1 MEASVADAGSKS
13 FGGDGDD
20 GLLRMAVMNELIA
33 PEVLPFQ
40 TELISK
46 TKDFVDAEEEKS
58 NQSYKGESED
68 AFLRRQLLTS
78 WYLQRVK
85 YALSAY
91 LQTRLRK
98 IQKHAEYIL
107 HSPLETHKL
116 SDNELQF
123 LKQFRELELEQSRA
137 LDLISPKIA
146 ERIGNSGTPKAGT
159 LHFTSLALL
168 LLGVVES

>member
-1 MEASVADAGSKS
+1 MEASAADAGSKS

-20 GLLRMAVMNELIA
+20 GLLRLAVMNELIA

-46 TKDFVDAEEEKS
+46 TKDFVDAEVCAHFNRKKGPSTKLISLCKKEEKS
-58 NQSYKGESED
+58 NQPYKGESED

-78 WYLQRVK
+78 WYLQRIK

-98 IQKHAEYIL
+98 VPSPRVPEELGDTRSRKLMVPYIL
-107 HSPLETHKL
+107 CA
-116 SDNELQF
+116 
-123 LKQFRELELEQSRA
+123 A
-137 LDLISPKIA
+137 LADPEA
-146 ERIGNSGTPKAGT
+146 R
-159 LHFTSLALL
+159 
-168 LLGVVES
+168 

>member
-1 MEASVADAGSKS
+1 MKGTNFGGKAQHGEKTQPKTNRLAKMEASVADAGSKS

-46 TKDFVDAEEEKS
+46 TKDFVDAEVCAHFNRPAFLPLLQLNLRSLSVKEEKS

-98 IQKHAEYIL
+98 VP
-107 HSPLETHKL
+107 SPP
-116 SDNELQF
+116 
-123 LKQFRELELEQSRA
+123 RA
-137 LDLISPKIA
+137 
-146 ERIGNSGTPKAGT
+146 
-159 LHFTSLALL
+159 
-168 LLGVVES
+168 